1 MNRRQT
7 LKLLSASFA
16 FSVFPH
22 DVFAAIKRVTEKW
35 QATFPENHEK
45 DYLYKITNFEQTNSH
60 DLHLE
65 ASKLYILDSTHKRL
79 KRIQS
84 LIGYANFS
92 LLSIDDTLKIS
103 KEYASIGRFSKQELS
118 FMEMVFYKNSSVYGF
133 LGEKPIKNFTG
144 RLNKKNIIKVAGS
157 GQYLYRGDSL
167 SKYTSIKKTIGD
179 DVILTSGLRG
189 VAKQLYLFLNKTV
202 RTNGNLSRASRSLA
216 PPGYS
221 LHGIGDFDVGQRRFG
236 VANFSIKFTSTPVYE
251 KLIESGFC
259 DLRYTKDNRLGVRYE
274 PWHIKV

>member
-7 LKLLSASFA
+7 LKLLSAA
-16 FSVFPH
+16 VVFTSIPH
-22 DVFAAIKRVTEKW
+22 DVFAALKLLSVKKPVSMFES
-35 QATFPENHEK
+35 PEK
-45 DYLYKITNFEQTNSH
+45 DYLYKITNFEETNAQ
-60 DLHLE
+60 DFHLE
-65 ASKLYILDSTHKRL
+65 ESKLHVLDLTHQRL

-84 LIGYANFS
+84 LIGYANFG
-92 LLSIDDTLKIS
+92 LVSIDEILNIS
-103 KEYASIGRFSKQELS
+103 KAYVSVGRFSREELN

-133 LGEKPIKNFTG
+133 LGEKPIKSFTEK
-144 RLNKKNIIKVAGS
+144 LHKKDTIKVPGT
-157 GQYLYRGDSL
+157 GQYLYRGESL
-167 SKYTSIKKTIGD
+167 TKYNRIKKTIGEE
-179 DVILTSGLRG
+179 VILTSGLRG

-202 RTNGNLSRASRSLA
+202 KTKGNLSKASRSLA

-251 KLIESGFC
+251 KLIQSGFC
-259 DLRYTKDNRLGVRYE
+259 DLRYKKDNRLGVRFE